1 MRLSSKQKQSAWKK
15 ARRMAFWDQ
24 PNYEYREW
32 RQAILR
38 GDARTLV
45 QSIQHMKP
53 IDFIRLV
60 DINDFVGRWVD
71 WRTLFSDK
79 KSSDKKMQI
88 NCILLDALWSD
99 YAMNNALV
107 TPNNEF
113 LSLTRK
119 QKETYN
125 LVMQYAAPLSM
136 YALAKC
142 ARRHY
147 RRVFD
152 DINVLVQKQLV
163 RKERAKRNN
172 RTVDLI
178 YTHRG

>member
-1 MRLSSKQKQSAWKK
+1 MRLSSKQKQIVWKK

-24 PNYEYREW
+24 PNYEYRQW

-38 GDARTLV
+38 GDTRTLV
-45 QSIQHMKP
+45 QSIQYMKP

-60 DINDFVGRWVD
+60 DINDFVDHWGE
-71 WRTLFSDK
+71 WRSLSSYK
-79 KSSDKKMQI
+79 KSGDKKMQI
-88 NCILLDALWSD
+88 NCILLDALWGD
-99 YAMNNALV
+99 YVMDNALV
-107 TPNNEF
+107 IPNNEF

-125 LVMQYAAPLSM
+125 LVTQYAAPLSM
-136 YALAKC
+136 YELAKS
-142 ARRHY
+142 AKRHY

-152 DINVLVQKQLV
+152 DINALVQKQLFK
-163 RKERAKRNN
+163 KERVKRNN

-178 YTHRG
+178 YPVIA